1 MKKKTID
8 ITVYLWAIFLDS
20 FGIALMIK
28 TNFGATPFGV
38 LISGTALYVPLGMGM
53 ISLIYELLFILIA
66 SRLRQSRIKWEL
78 MIYSGIF
85 AVMLEGQLYLLEGV
99 AMEGLAVKIA
109 VTVLAILIIDLSK
122 ALFNVSVYPI
132 LSVVE
137 LIYAM
142 VERFNMRLDIASKV
156 FSALNIAVGSLFA
169 FIAIGSFHNIGYG
182 TIMAVILLGS
192 FLHHISAPVEKAY
205 KTLTSN
211 QHSDTSYGPKKN
223 TD

>member
-8 ITVYLWAIFLDS
+8 IAVYLWAIFFDS

-38 LISGTALYVPLGMGM
+38 LISGMALYVPLGMGV
-53 ISLIYELLFILIA
+53 ISLIYELLFILMA

-85 AVMLEGQLYLLEGV
+85 AVMLEAQLYLLEGV
-99 AMEGLAVKIA
+99 VMEGLGVKIA
-109 VTVLAILIIDLSK
+109 VTVLAILIIDFSK

-169 FIAIGSFHNIGYG
+169 FAAIGSFHNIGYG
-182 TIMAVILLGS
+182 TIMAVLLLGT
-192 FLHHISAPVEKAY
+192 FLHQVSDPVEKAY
-205 KTLTSN
+205 KALTMEEHN
-211 QHSDTSYGPKKN
+211 NTSYEP
-223 TD
+223 